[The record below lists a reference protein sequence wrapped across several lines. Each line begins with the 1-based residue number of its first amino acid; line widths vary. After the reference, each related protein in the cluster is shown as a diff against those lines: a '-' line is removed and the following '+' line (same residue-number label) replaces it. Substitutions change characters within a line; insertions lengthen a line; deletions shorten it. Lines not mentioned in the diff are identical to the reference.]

1 MVHRRGRTAGRTT
14 TVSRPRAQWRSS
26 SPEPFRRALAAA
38 RRAAGLTQAR
48 LAAKLGTT
56 QSAIARLERG
66 EIAPSIAT
74 LSRLAD
80 ALGIHFEVRPRSGIV
95 VRETSPALR
104 LADLRARREELLA
117 IAARHGARQVRVF
130 GSVARGD
137 ARPDSDVDFLV
148 ELEPGRTVL
157 DLSGLILDLEEAL
170 GREVDVVEVRRPS
183 QAAERIRHEAVP
195 L

>member
-1 MVHRRGRTAGRTT
+1 MEHRRARRATRATRVPVLRTRKGPD
-14 TVSRPRAQWRSS
+14 PR
-26 SPEPFRRALAAA
+26 EPLRRALAAA
-38 RRAAGLTQAR
+38 RRAAGLTQAE

-66 EIAPSIAT
+66 EVAPTITT

-80 ALGIHFEVRPRSGIV
+80 TLGIHFEVAPRSGIV
-95 VRETSPALR
+95 VRETSPR
-104 LADLRARREELLA
+104 LTLTDLRNRRDELLA
-117 IAARHGARQVRVF
+117 IAARHGAHHVRVF

-148 ELEPGRTVL
+148 EFEPGRTVL
-157 DLSGLILDLEEAL
+157 DLSGLILDLEETL
-170 GREVDVVEVRRPS
+170 GREVHVVEVRRPS
-183 QAAERIRHEAVP
+183 QAADRIRSEAVP